1 CVRHDPPYYYG
12 DSHYTPIDLW

>member
-1 CVRHDPPYYYG
+1 CARHDPPYYYG